1 MKIVTKII
9 GAFIMSCSLLAIAG
23 VVSASPADTLQPAS
37 TITYS
42 EPVVVNS
49 TLTVSNPGYFAQG
62 VHIGSTEAGV
72 GGVTYFNGT
81 IRNIAVDS
89 DGADT
94 IPVTFGDDVR
104 IDGEIY
110 RSEVGGNDPLKLSDT
125 LMPAVN
131 NTYDI
136 GISSRQWKDG
146 YFAGTLTVGSL
157 STAAGGANL
166 PLAYGFCDLDGTL
179 RSGTSNVACEW
190 DATNSRYEITI
201 TDETY
206 YYLDYVTSVTPSVNA
221 YTPVVGSIDGKLTV
235 YFTDSDGT
243 AGQQTHF
250 QFVTYKPSTE

>member
-1 MKIVTKII
+1 MAKIL
-9 GAFIMSCSLLAIAG
+9 GAFIIACGLLAIAG
-23 VVSASPADTLQPAS
+23 VASAASADVLQPAA

-49 TLTVSNPGYFAQG
+49 TLTVSNPGYFTQG

-110 RSEVGGNDPLKLSDT
+110 RSETGGDDPLKLADT
-125 LMPAVN
+125 LMPATD
-131 NTYDI
+131 NTYDV
-136 GISSRQWKDG
+136 GTTSRQWKDG
-146 YFAGTLTVGSL
+146 YFAGTLTVGNL
-157 STAAGGANL
+157 STAAGGADL
-166 PLAYGFCDLDGTL
+166 PLAYGFCDSDGTL
-179 RSGTSNVACEW
+179 HSGTSNVSCSW

-206 YYLDYVTSVTPSVNA
+206 YYLDYITTVTSSVNA

-235 YFTDSDGT
+235 YFADSDGT
-243 AGQQTHF
+243 TGQQTHF
-250 QFVTYKPSTE
+250 QFVTYKPAGT